1 VERTSSSVIGL
12 LLLVQLNRENEIK
25 RMNAEKKFFK
35 ILLLAI
41 YCYGKFTKEGENKL
55 KIF

>member
-1 VERTSSSVIGL
+1 
-12 LLLVQLNRENEIK
+12 VQLNRENEMK
-25 RMNAEKKFFK
+25 RINAEKKFFK

-41 YCYGKFTKEGENKL
+41 YCYDKFTKEGENKL